1 MNATHSYGQPGVEFE
16 TQLEEEIKI
25 SLIQFIEGAGQL
37 LVIAED
43 NSLHLFQIE
52 PLEEDSVNANI
63 RLLASDF
70 SQVNVDDSDEAR
82 TAERH
87 QITSLLYIPTTGQVL
102 LGDACGQIIALRAE
116 SFEIDTAAGL
126 RTDQVIQALPEDQR
140 RTGSL
145 GAIEALAARP
155 YHPNQILI
163 GYNRGVI
170 VLWNITTNEIDRV
183 FITAQRLESVSWLP
197 CGQRIVSAHNDGSYV
212 GWNLTDS
219 PLTPSEPA
227 NTMYGPFPCKPINKL
242 YAHCDAENNAA
253 EHQLLVFSGGLP
265 RQSYCLRYTVS
276 VVLGPHDGSKHKTF
290 DFTSKVIDFVV
301 IEKSVE
307 GAPDKKVPEALIV
320 LADEELVAIDLT
332 HPDWLQFR
340 LPYLVSVHLS
350 PITCCHALSGV
361 GAELIDQFRQI
372 GDTQNDGKFSANAW
386 PIRGGQISAAVSGRK
401 EHELIITGHEDGSV
415 RLWDVSGPAMVPL
428 CSLDTSKLFSTMD
441 DDIAMV
447 DEEDEEWPPF
457 RRVGV
462 FDPYTDDPRLGIRKV
477 LLCARTGTLVVAGT
491 AGQLVV
497 YQLSQQHNPVT
508 LNPVTINLVGDCDGF
523 VWKSHD
529 KLSVRSGTIEMP
541 SGFQPKGMVQLWP
554 PAAVSALA
562 LHSDWGLVAVG
573 TGHGFA
579 VFDYVREK
587 QQCVRCTLNPADV
600 LGIGSGDALITRR
613 KSFKKSLRESF
624 RRLRRSKSQRQT
636 KKGAFATTS
645 ASTLTSPTSP
655 GSPASAGAFKRGGLS
670 AAAPEEDWHSDVK
683 PVERQIEAKGE
694 DGLGSVVRC
703 VHFSSAPVTGNSTK
717 PVPSLWAGT
726 NAGRVFV
733 YALEL
738 PAEKPTRSSSSP
750 IELSGDF
757 EEPAV
762 KPDTA
767 EEKPV
772 DSIAATSTEEPSP
785 SASEPV
791 AAATAVVAVIK
802 PAVVTSVLA
811 KEIQLKHHAPVIFI
825 QTLDSSGRPSIDL
838 TEATDKAHAP
848 KVLICSEEQFKL
860 FQLPNLKALGKF
872 KLTAH
877 EGSKARRVHISE
889 FASQSEPIHRE
900 FAIACGCNQGMVGA
914 YSVLDL
920 RRQLQANYTKRE
932 DINGICSL
940 VFTDNGGGFFL
951 SSPSEF
957 ARFSLAAGKALR
969 ANCSLQIDVGL
980 RVKTISEQK
989 KLQEEEEKQKAQDK
1003 EVEKEHQ
1010 ETADS
1015 SQANVNTATEQTTG
1029 SEVQG
1034 DEQTGEDVS
1043 ESIDKQ
1049 TTEEQVQEEPIQ
1061 QPIETT
1067 APQVE
1072 SEVKESLTE
1081 SSQAATEAKVTE
1093 EESETKEANLQRSSE
1108 NLKSDA
1114 KDVEDVEK
1122 QLEAL
1127 SLNGDDSANRSEM
1140 FEDSKADEDTIID
1153 HIELNGHHSGSLRNI
1168 EPKADVNGSHSN
1180 GDVKT
1185 NGVQNGQVESISD
1198 EKEKDNGIN
1207 EEATATVDNQNEDRV
1222 DLDDKKVH
1230 EESKSKSHKSLEL
1243 SDEVHNR
1250 LLENCSTELKS
1261 L

>member
-1 MNATHSYGQPGVEFE
+1 
-16 TQLEEEIKI
+16 L
-25 SLIQFIEGAGQL
+25 LQFIEGAGQL
-37 LVIAED
+37 LAICED
-43 NSLHLFQIE
+43 NSLHLLQVE
-52 PLEEDSVNANI
+52 PFDSSDVTSNI

-70 SQVNVDDSDEAR
+70 SQVNVDDSEEAR

-87 QITSLLYIPTTGQVL
+87 QITSLLYIPGSRRVL
-102 LGDACGQIIALRAE
+102 LGDACGQIIALQVD
-116 SFEIDTAAGL
+116 SFEVEADAGL
-126 RTDQVIQALPEDQR
+126 RTEQVIQALPEDQR

-155 YHPNQILI
+155 HHPNQILI

-170 VLWNITTNEIDRV
+170 VLWNLTTNEIENV

-227 NTMYGPFPCKPINKL
+227 NTAYGPFPCKPINKL
-242 YAHCDAENNAA
+242 YAYCDPDSNEDG
-253 EHQLLVFSGGLP
+253 EQLLVFGGGLP

-276 VVLGPHDGSKHKTF
+276 VVLGPLNGTKHKAF

-307 GAPDKKVPEALIV
+307 GEPTKKVPEALIV
-320 LADEELVAIDLT
+320 LADEELVVIDLQ

-361 GAELIDQFRQI
+361 GSELIEQFKQI
-372 GDTQNDGKFSANAW
+372 GDSQNDGKFSSNSW
-386 PIRGGQISAAVSGRK
+386 PVRGGELKGGLTRK
-401 EHELIITGHEDGSV
+401 EHELLITGHEDGSV
-415 RLWDVSGPAMVPL
+415 RLWDVTGSAMVPL
-428 CSLDTSKLFSTMD
+428 CSLDTSKLFSTLD

-462 FDPYTDDPRLGIRKV
+462 FDPYTDDPRLGVRKV
-477 LLCARTGTLVVAGT
+477 LLCARTGALVVAGT
-491 AGQLVV
+491 AGQLLV
-497 YQLSQQHNPVT
+497 YQLSQHHNPIT
-508 LNPVTINLVGDCDGF
+508 LNPITINLVGDCDGF

-541 SGFQPKGMVQLWP
+541 SGFQPKGMAQLWP

-562 LHSDWGLVAVG
+562 LHSEWGLVAVG

-587 QQCVRCTLNPADV
+587 QLCVRCTLNPADV
-600 LGIGSGDALITRR
+600 FGVGSRDALITRR

-636 KKGAFATTS
+636 KKGGVATTS
-645 ASTLTSPTSP
+645 APSLTSPTSP
-655 GSPASAGAFKRGGLS
+655 GSPAGAGAFKRGGLPS
-670 AAAPEEDWHSDVK
+670 AAAEEDWHSDSK

-703 VHFSSAPVTGNSTK
+703 VHFSSAPVSGNSSK

-733 YALEL
+733 YTLEL
-738 PAEKPTRSSSSP
+738 PTEAPVRSTSTP
-750 IELSGDF
+750 VELQGEFD
-757 EEPAV
+757 EPAAKEAV
-762 KPDTA
+762 
-767 EEKPV
+767 EEKTVLP
-772 DSIAATSTEEPSP
+772 TNSTEEPSA
-785 SASEPV
+785 STSEPTK
-791 AAATAVVAVIK
+791 A
-802 PAVVTSVLA
+802 PVTSVLA

-825 QTLDSSGRPSIDL
+825 HTVDASGRPCIDL
-838 TEATDKAHAP
+838 QEATDKSHVP

-860 FQLPNLKALGKF
+860 FQLPSLKALGKF

-877 EGSKARRVHISE
+877 EGSKARRLHISE
-889 FASQSEPIHRE
+889 FVSATDPAQRD
-900 FAIACGCNQGMVGA
+900 FAIACACNQGLIGA

-920 RRQLQANYTKRE
+920 RRQLQANYTKKE

-940 VFTDNGGGFFL
+940 VFADNGDGFFL

-957 ARFSLAAGKALR
+957 VRFSLAAGKALR
-969 ANCSLQIDVGL
+969 ANCSLQIDAQL
-980 RVKTISEQK
+980 RVKPIGEQKAEEESKTEQILESNLNVPTTETAPQTKESEIPKDGNPSDKDNVKETSEQVK
-989 KLQEEEEKQKAQDK
+989 DGEESEKSA
-1003 EVEKEHQ
+1003 EK
-1010 ETADS
+1010 
-1015 SQANVNTATEQTTG
+1015 
-1029 SEVQG
+1029 
-1034 DEQTGEDVS
+1034 
-1043 ESIDKQ
+1043 
-1049 TTEEQVQEEPIQ
+1049 TEESAEGETKESVVESKETESEPEVKHDQ
-1061 QPIETT
+1061 
-1067 APQVE
+1067 QVE
-1072 SEVKESLTE
+1072 SEQVETVAETLNKS
-1081 SSQAATEAKVTE
+1081 ATEEHEQTFE
-1093 EESETKEANLQRSSE
+1093 DST
-1108 NLKSDA
+1108 
-1114 KDVEDVEK
+1114 VEDTAE
-1122 QLEAL
+1122 QLQAL
-1127 SLNGDDSANRSEM
+1127 SLDADDTANGSEL

-1153 HIELNGHHSGSLRNI
+1153 HIEVNGRHSASSHEIEPQSNGTKLNGTC
-1168 EPKADVNGSHSN
+1168 EN
-1180 GDVKT
+1180 GDHHET
-1185 NGVQNGQVESISD
+1185 NGIC
-1198 EKEKDNGIN
+1198 EKN
-1207 EEATATVDNQNEDRV
+1207 EEITESEE
-1222 DLDDKKVH
+1222 KKPT
-1230 EESKSKSHKSLEL
+1230 EESKGKVHKSLEL
-1243 SDEVHNR
+1243 TDDVHSR